1 MNFMF
6 SENSVSVEADSS
18 TGVAEVEEEYTQKGR
33 EIHRPF
39 QIFLKL
45 WNIINK

>member
-1 MNFMF
+1 MDSVF

-39 QIFLKL
+39 QIFFKA
-45 WNIINK
+45 IEHNK